1 MPPTQYPTAPARPP
15 TRIGANPSAGDAASR
30 EKGPRWVDGTI
41 YFPQPELTLFPAA
54 RGAGPKPI
62 PPEKV
67 REKLWNMFGGQQ
79 LVWDKRY
86 KQAFEVDVTSE
97 ASTIAASQSSE
108 SSSSRSSVPFS
119 DEAKE
124 FLAEI
129 GLSSIPFLRSG
140 VAVGK
145 LVKEVVSAVMT
156 YHGKGKAVD
165 FSDPNSK
172 AAAFEQI
179 AVQGLAKTLDRALTR
194 NKINIGTYTYD
205 VVTSFVDFTGLS
217 GVPSAGIRL
226 AEKLYYTYTTKK
238 LVKEVNKELALES
251 DFSVSLFTRMPLL
264 GCYLL
269 DTLDASELMGI
280 FDAYDSGEI
289 DAAGRARSI
298 GFLARSDREAIA
310 AYEKKMSEL
319 KVLARG
325 RIETSAY
332 GLGAELERRDRGG
345 VAGRVKDNLP
355 SILKPKSKDKD
366 ASRK

>member
-1 MPPTQYPTAPARPP
+1 
-15 TRIGANPSAGDAASR
+15 
-30 EKGPRWVDGTI
+30 
-41 YFPQPELTLFPAA
+41 
-54 RGAGPKPI
+54 
-62 PPEKV
+62 
-67 REKLWNMFGGQQ
+67 
-79 LVWDKRY
+79 
-86 KQAFEVDVTSE
+86 
-97 ASTIAASQSSE
+97 
-108 SSSSRSSVPFS
+108 
-119 DEAKE
+119 
-124 FLAEI
+124 
-129 GLSSIPFLRSG
+129 
-140 VAVGK
+140 
-145 LVKEVVSAVMT
+145 MT

-310 AYEKKMSEL
+310 AYEKKMREL